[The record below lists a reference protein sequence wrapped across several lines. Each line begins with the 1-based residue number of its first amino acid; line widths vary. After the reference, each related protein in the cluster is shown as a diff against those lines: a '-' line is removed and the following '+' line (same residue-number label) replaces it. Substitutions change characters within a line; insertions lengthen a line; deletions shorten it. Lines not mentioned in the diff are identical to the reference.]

1 MSELPKGT
9 VALTK
14 VRLSYPA
21 LYKATDGGN
30 KQAKPEDFKF
40 SASFILDKRDNAAV
54 IEAVKNAQRI
64 VASDKWP
71 TKWQEKGYFKG
82 VLRQGV
88 EKEDKDGYGPDCVF
102 FNAKSKTKPLVL
114 DVDNKPLPDNN
125 TRVYA
130 GCYVDV
136 SIRLWVQDNEFGRAI
151 RAELRIVRFNSDGE
165 PFGDSAPVNAVAELG
180 GPAYDPISN
189 DAGNNGTD
197 DLV

>member
-1 MSELPKGT
+1 MAQELPKGI
-9 VALTK
+9 VALNK
-14 VRLSYPA
+14 VRLSYPS

-40 SASFILDKRDNAAV
+40 SASFILDKRDNAEA
-54 IEAVKNAQRI
+54 IEAIKKVQRD
-64 VASDKWP
+64 VAADKWANKS
-71 TKWQEKGYFKG
+71 TEKGYFKG

-88 EKEDKDGYGPDCVF
+88 EKEDKDGYGPDVVF
-102 FNAKSKTKPLVL
+102 FNAKSKTKPAVY
-114 DVDNKPLPDNN
+114 DIGNKPLPDNN

-136 SIRLWVQDNEFGRAI
+136 SIRLWAQDNEFGRAI

-165 PFGDSAPVNAVAELG
+165 PFGDSIPADVTNELG
-180 GPAYDPISN
+180 GPAHDPVAN
-189 DAGNNGTD
+189 DAGD